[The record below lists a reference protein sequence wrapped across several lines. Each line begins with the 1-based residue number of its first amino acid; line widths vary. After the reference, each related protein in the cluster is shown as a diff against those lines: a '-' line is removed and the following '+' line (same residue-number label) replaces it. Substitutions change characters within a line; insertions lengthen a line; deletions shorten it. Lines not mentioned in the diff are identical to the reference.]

1 MAAAVGA
8 VISVGASLFGG
19 YKQMQAQE
27 KMVKAQKKAEKLREQ
42 QMNLQAMRER
52 RDVIRNSILARSTA
66 LATTT
71 AQGASAP
78 GSSALGGAYGQ
89 IGGEANRQT
98 LAINQ
103 NQSIGAGIFAANRQ
117 YYQGTQMMGQG
128 QAIAGAGQAVGQ
140 VMTSGPGK
148 YKLGGVTIW

>member
-8 VISVGASLFGG
+8 VVSVGASLFGG

-27 KMVKAQKKAEKLREQ
+27 KMVKAQQRAEKLREQ
-42 QMNLQAMRER
+42 QMNLQATRER
-52 RDVIRNSILARSTA
+52 REVIRNAILARSTA

-71 AQGASAP
+71 AQGASSS

-89 IGGEANRQT
+89 IAGDANRQT

-103 NQSIGAGIFAANRQ
+103 NQNIGSGIFAANRQ
-117 YYQGTQMMGQG
+117 YFAGTQQMGVG
-128 QAIAGAGQAVGQ
+128 QAITGAGQAVGGFLS
-140 VMTSGPGK
+140 SGPGK
-148 YKLGGVTIW
+148 YKLGNVTIW

>member
-1 MAAAVGA
+1 MAAAAITLGSAIVGG
-8 VISVGASLFGG
+8 VMQYQGQKKMI
-19 YKQMQAQE
+19 QAQ
-27 KMVKAQKKAEKLREQ
+27 QKAERLRER

-52 RDVIRNSILARSTA
+52 REVVRNSILARATA

-89 IGGEANRQT
+89 IAGDRGRQT

-103 NQSIGAGIFAANRQ
+103 NQEIGKGIFAANRQ
-117 YYQGTQMMGQG
+117 YF
-128 QAIAGAGQAVGQ
+128 AGSQTAGLGSAVAGVGSAVGQ
-140 VMTSGPGK
+140 TLTDQFKGTGK
-148 YKLGGVTIW
+148 TFMGVKIA